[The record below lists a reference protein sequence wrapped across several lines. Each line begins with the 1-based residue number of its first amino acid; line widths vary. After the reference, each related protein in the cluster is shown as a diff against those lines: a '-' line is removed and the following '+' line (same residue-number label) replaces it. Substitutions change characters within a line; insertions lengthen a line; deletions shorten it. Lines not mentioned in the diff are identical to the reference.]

1 MIFAPVYQFHIY
13 IYILCLL
20 GLLRDCEI
28 FANLHLKLYLQV
40 RAGDGPHPPLRLAA
54 GLQPGVAGVALRSAR
69 PARGLVHQQRVV
81 PRCQHSH
88 HLPHHDQ
95 LRLDAG
101 RGHISTQYLHNIY
114 TQYLHIST
122 QGAFL
127 HFLLVLPFLQEAR
140 LVRLLRLLG
149 WLAPG
154 LCVLPYAVYRSYHEV
169 TPLSAATHY
178 LLTWLHNIYMI
189 STLSTPVCAV
199 HHREHDVVTTDQWPH
214 GKLNSLLEQKSKPRN
229 RKTCVCW
236 EIQLSLSINKIL
248 L

>member
-101 RGHISTQYLHNIY
+101 RGHISTQYLHTISTHIY
-114 TQYLHIST
+114 TGRLPPLPAGAPLPAGGPPGAAAAAAGLARTRPLRAALRCLPLLPRGHTTVCSYTLSINLTTQYLHDIHT
-122 QGAFL
+122 IYTG
-127 HFLLVLPFLQEAR
+127 
-140 LVRLLRLLG
+140 LR
-149 WLAPG
+149 
-154 LCVLPYAVYRSYHEV
+154 
-169 TPLSAATHY
+169 
-178 LLTWLHNIYMI
+178 
-189 STLSTPVCAV
+189 CAS
-199 HHREHDVVTTDQWPH
+199 P
-214 GKLNSLLEQKSKPRN
+214 
-229 RKTCVCW
+229 
-236 EIQLSLSINKIL
+236 
-248 L
+248 